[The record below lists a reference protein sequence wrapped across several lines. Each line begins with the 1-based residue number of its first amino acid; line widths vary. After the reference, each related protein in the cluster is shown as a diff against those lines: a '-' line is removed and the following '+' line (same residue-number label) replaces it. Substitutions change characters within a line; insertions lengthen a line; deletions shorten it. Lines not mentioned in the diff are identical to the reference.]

1 MREVKVIR
9 DGFEFDYKARPVAVN
24 TTEGKS
30 LKDLGIKIEDGLPK
44 YTKENLQGML
54 TNGNQYFRQ
63 ALLT

>member
-1 MREVKVIR
+1 MREVKVIGN
-9 DGFEFDYKARPVAVN
+9 GFEFDYRARSVAVN

-30 LKDLGIKIEDGLPK
+30 LGIKIEDGLPK